1 LEQPPVGPLLA
12 RAHQLVQLVA
22 QLGEG
27 HRDRLGDQ
35 PERREQP
42 VPVLEPRKDQ
52 QEEQPAERLVL
63 RVHKSPS
70 NNKWGFSNSRSAR
83 FRRSLPCCRLLFRSH
98 PTA

>member
-27 HRDRLGDQ
+27 HQDWLGDQ

-52 QEEQPAERLVL
+52 QEEQPAEPLVRLV
-63 RVHKSPS
+63 HKPPS
-70 NNKWGFSNSRSAR
+70 NNKWAFFNSRSAR
-83 FRRSLPCCRLLFRSH
+83 SRRSLPCCRLLSRSH
-98 PTA
+98 PMA